1 MEGLAGS
8 FGYLAL
14 LAGALLEG
22 ETVVFLAGVAAQH
35 GYLWFPAVVAIAI
48 SGGFISDQTLF
59 FVGRRYG
66 NRVLARFPSVAARAP
81 RIQALVKRWD
91 VLAIF
96 LVRFLYGLRIAA
108 PIVIGSCGIAPWRL
122 ALFDFLGALLWAF
135 VVAGLGYFAGQAVQ
149 YWIARLDLSVV
160 LALMAAAL
168 LAGAAWNV
176 LRARRR

>member
-48 SGGFISDQTLF
+48 AGGFISDQTLF

-81 RIQALVKRWD
+81 RVQALVKRWD
-91 VLAIF
+91 VLAIIA
-96 LVRFLYGLRIAA
+96 VRFLYGLRTAA
-108 PIVIGSCGIAPWRL
+108 PLVIGTCGIAPWRL
-122 ALFDFLGALLWAF
+122 ALFDFIGAVLWGS
-135 VVAGLGYFAGQAVQ
+135 VVAGAGYFAGQAVQ
-149 YWIARLDLSVV
+149 ELAGKLDGSAV
-160 LALMAAAL
+160 LFLMAIAL
-168 LAGAAWNV
+168 VAGTAWNV
-176 LRARRR
+176 IRARRP